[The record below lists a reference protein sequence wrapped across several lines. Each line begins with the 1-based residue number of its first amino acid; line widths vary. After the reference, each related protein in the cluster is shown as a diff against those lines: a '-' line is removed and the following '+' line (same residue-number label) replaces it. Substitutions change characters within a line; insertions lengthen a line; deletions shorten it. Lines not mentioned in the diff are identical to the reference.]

1 MKILVLGLGN
11 PILSD
16 DGVGFVLVDELKKI
30 IRNENVTFE
39 KISLAGM
46 EILEIMLDYDK
57 VILIDSIQ
65 LGDEPGKVHQ
75 LTEDDLHLTQHSST
89 HDLGFKTVLDL
100 GRQYYPDRMPKNLLI
115 YGIEAKDVVTFSEC
129 LSPEV
134 KEKIPKIVTIIK
146 DEFEGK

>member
-16 DGVGFVLVDELKKI
+16 DGVGFVLVDELQKI
-30 IRNENVTFE
+30 IKDKNVIFE

-46 EILEIMLDYDK
+46 EVLETMLDYDK
-57 VILIDSIQ
+57 VILLDSIQ

-75 LTEDDLHLTQHSST
+75 LTEDDIHLTQHTST

-100 GRQYYPDRMPKNLLI
+100 GKQYYSDRMPKQLLI
-115 YGIEAKDVVTFSEC
+115 YGIEAKDVVTFSES
-129 LSPEV
+129 LTPQV
-134 KEKIPKIVTIIK
+134 KEKIPDILTKILK
-146 DEFEGK
+146 EF